1 MFHSPL
7 GRRFYWLTFCSRPLK
22 LVNLA
27 RSAKA
32 FMNVHVEQTPLEDI
46 VSDDGRVVLVGDAAH
61 AMVVSGLLKIKPGE
75 LY

>member
-1 MFHSPL
+1 
-7 GRRFYWLTFCSRPLK
+7 
-22 LVNLA
+22 
-27 RSAKA
+27 
-32 FMNVHVEQTPLEDI
+32 MNVHVEQTPLEDI